1 MSRATLKCLPKSLPK
16 PQLSRPAPPKWMET
30 RRQIMAAKANPI
42 EPKRRKSRGKYS
54 RGVRGETEAT
64 KQLKETVFELHEQGL
79 NTAEIAVR
87 IERTPS
93 RVRSLLAQLRK
104 EGRIEELENTES
116 WSPAEKNRLIEL
128 YTAGVSYLDMAK
140 ELNRTRSCINN
151 RLTKLRKRK
160 VIRGRKEVRRWITQS

>member
-1 MSRATLKCLPKSLPK
+1 
-16 PQLSRPAPPKWMET
+16 
-30 RRQIMAAKANPI
+30 MAAKANPI

-54 RGVRGETEAT
+54 RGARGETEAT

-116 WSPAEKNRLIEL
+116 WSPAEENRLIEL

-140 ELNRTRSCINN
+140 ELNRTRSGINN
-151 RLTKLRKRK
+151 KLAELRKK
-160 VIRGRKEVRRWITQS
+160 KAVRGRKEVRRWITQS